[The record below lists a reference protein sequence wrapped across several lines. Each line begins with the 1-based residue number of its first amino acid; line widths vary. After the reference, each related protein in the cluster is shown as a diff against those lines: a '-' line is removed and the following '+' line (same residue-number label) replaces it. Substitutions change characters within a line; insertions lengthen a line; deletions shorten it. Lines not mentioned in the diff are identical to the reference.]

1 MGRHGI
7 AVLVLLLLAGCA
19 ASTGVTS
26 TNVSGRARPVAA
38 EVPSAGPSVSAT
50 PSVVTPP
57 GGASA
62 TVTDSP
68 DPSDGAPT
76 TDQGPAGPAEPAPQ
90 PGPYE
95 QIVSALHGLCLDL
108 YTAGKGDGIALIQ
121 WPCDEPGPQRLWG
134 WAGGYGENVYKIVSK
149 HSGKCLEVSGG
160 AKAVG
165 TPIVQMTC
173 RDSGG
178 AQLWQRVGDG
188 ASNGWNYWRITNV
201 RSGLCIDVPSESTDW
216 GEPLWV
222 YTCHPGQAQ
231 QFRTP
236 M

>member
-1 MGRHGI
+1 MGRHGM

-19 ASTGVTS
+19 APTEVSS
-26 TNVSGRARPVAA
+26 TNVSGRASPVAA
-38 EVPSAGPSVSAT
+38 EVPSAPPGSPT
-50 PSVVTPP
+50 PSSVTPP

-62 TVTDSP
+62 TLTDTP
-68 DPSDGAPT
+68 APSQGAPT
-76 TDQGPAGPAEPAPQ
+76 TEQAPAGPAEQAPR

-95 QIVSALHGLCLDL
+95 QVVSALDNLCFDL
-108 YTAGKGDGIALIQ
+108 YTASEGDGVALIQ

-160 AKAVG
+160 ATAAG
-165 TPIVQMTC
+165 TPIVQMPC

-178 AQLWQRVGDG
+178 AQLWHRTADG
-188 ASNGWNYWRITNV
+188 AANGWNYWRIKNV
-201 RSGLCIDVPSESTDW
+201 RSGLCIDVPNESTEW
-216 GEPLWV
+216 GESLWV